1 MLRFSHKEKWE
12 CVKLGQVFKER
23 SERANGDEELL
34 AVTINAGV
42 QRRTNLDLKD
52 NSSEDKSNYKRV
64 QKGDIAYNTM
74 RMGQGASGVS
84 MYSVAVC

>member
-52 NSSEDKSNYKRV
+52 N
-64 QKGDIAYNTM
+64 
-74 RMGQGASGVS
+74 
-84 MYSVAVC
+84 